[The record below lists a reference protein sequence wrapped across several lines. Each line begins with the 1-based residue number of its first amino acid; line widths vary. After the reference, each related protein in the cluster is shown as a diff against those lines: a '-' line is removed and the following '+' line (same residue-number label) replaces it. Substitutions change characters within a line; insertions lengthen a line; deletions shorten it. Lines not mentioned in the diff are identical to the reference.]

1 MLGNGEAKKEAIRP
15 DFNKSIFIDFAGAKI
30 TSDAGFLLMR
40 EVDQRFAIIESGC
53 NHLVDERSASH
64 KKHTYEQMIRQRVYQ
79 IAAGYEDCNDADF
92 LRVDPA
98 LRLSL
103 DKGKQF
109 GASQSVMSR
118 LENDILG
125 TSAGQDA
132 LDAMITRSTDVL
144 LKRKNKRRLI
154 MDVDSTEDPA
164 HGNQEH
170 MAYNG
175 HFGKNCFH
183 PLFCFTSDGD
193 GLAAKLRPGKVH
205 SANGTLDLIKP
216 IENGQT
222 GVRESFLGT
231 TPA

>member
-1 MLGNGEAKKEAIRP
+1 MANIGIIRCEKNEDRCPLTNCLKSLRNTQEGFINYDSGEL
-15 DFNKSIFIDFAGAKI
+15 IDFAGAKI

-79 IAAGYEDCNDADF
+79 IAAGYEDCNDADL

-98 LRLSL
+98 LRLAL

-154 MDVDSTEDPA
+154 MGVDSTEDPA

-193 GLAAKLRPGKVH
+193 GLAAKLRQTPPGDRQNRVEF
-205 SANGTLDLIKP
+205 G
-216 IENGQT
+216 
-222 GVRESFLGT
+222 
-231 TPA
+231 